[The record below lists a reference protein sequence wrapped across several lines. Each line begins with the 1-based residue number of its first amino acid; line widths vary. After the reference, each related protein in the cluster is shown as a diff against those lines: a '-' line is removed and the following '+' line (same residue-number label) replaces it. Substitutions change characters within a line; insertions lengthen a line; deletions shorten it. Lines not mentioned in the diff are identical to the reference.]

1 MQKQLNKNYE
11 KSLSILIISTL
22 LIANNAFGKLPENIS
37 DLVKEASPSVV
48 NITSKREVASRGSY
62 GYGIPD
68 EFLER
73 FGIPREFRES
83 PQQKREALS
92 YGSGFIFKDN
102 YILTNYHVVED
113 ATEVVVSLSD
123 RREFVANVIGIDP
136 LSDLAVL
143 EVEGQDLPA
152 VNIGNSDELEVGD
165 WVVAIGS
172 PFSFDFSV
180 TAGIVSAKG
189 RSIQNNNIGNY
200 VPFLQ
205 TDVAINPGNSGGP
218 LFNLEGVVGI
228 NSQIYSRSGGYQGLA
243 FSIPINVALDV
254 ADQIITNG
262 EVKRGYLGVRMSE
275 VDSDLADALGMSKP
289 YGALIND
296 VEDGESA
303 DNAGLQPGDV
313 IIEFNKKEIKFSSDL
328 PHVVGQI
335 KPGSNAKGKVIRDGK
350 TKILNFT
357 LGELPSSNDRFI
369 PAKAT
374 TSDDPLG
381 LKVAEIDRDNPAMAN
396 APDGVMVTRVNPGSP
411 ASGKI
416 LRGDIISMIQSKSK
430 KYEIY
435 DTDDF
440 EFVVEELNS
449 DDKVAVHI
457 YRNGSRIITSLKVN

>member
-1 MQKQLNKNYE
+1 MK

-218 LFNLEGVVGI
+218 LFNLDGGVVGI

-275 VDSDLADALGMSKP
+275 VDSDLAEALGMSKP

-328 PHVVGQI
+328 PHIVGQI

-350 TKILNFT
+350 TKILDFT

-435 DTDDF
+435 DIDDF

-449 DDKVAVHI
+449 DDKVALHL
-457 YRNGSRIITSLKVN
+457 YRSGSRIITSLKVN

>member
-1 MQKQLNKNYE
+1 MK

-113 ATEVVVSLSD
+113 ANEVVVSLSD

-218 LFNLEGVVGI
+218 LFNLEGGVVGI

-275 VDSDLADALGMSKP
+275 VDSDLAEALGMSKP

>member
-1 MQKQLNKNYE
+1 MK
-11 KSLSILIISTL
+11 KSLSILFISTL

-218 LFNLEGVVGI
+218 LFNLEGGVVGI